1 MIIPLILSGGS
12 GSRLWPLSRELF
24 PKQFHR
30 LAGEQSLLQDT
41 VLRLRD
47 IGGLGA
53 PMVVCNQEHRFMVA
67 EHMREIGVD
76 PLAIY
81 LESVGRNTAPAVA
94 IGALRGLEE
103 DPDPVLLVLPAD
115 HVIARPG
122 PFVQAIAAG
131 EKLAREDFLVTF
143 GITPTRP
150 ETGFGYIKQGER
162 LGTEGE
168 TPAYRVERFVEKPD
182 DDTARSYVDSGGYFW
197 NSGMFMFRA
206 SRYLAELERCEPQI
220 LSAARDAYMKAHEDL
235 DFVRL
240 DQEAFEQCPSKSID
254 YAVME
259 RSADVAFIPLDIG
272 WSDVGSWTALWEVGD
287 RDSDGNVSVG
297 DVLTSGVH
305 DCYLHSEGRL
315 IAAIGLNGQI
325 VVETDDAV
333 LVADKSRAQD
343 VKEIVSTLKHGA
355 RDEPLVHKRVYRPWG
370 AYQGVDRGDR
380 FQVKRLIINP
390 GAKLSLQLHNKRAE
404 HWVVVRG
411 SARVVRGD
419 EEFEL
424 HEDQSTYI
432 PLGTRHQLENIG
444 NEPLEIIEVQTGGYL
459 GEDDIVRFEDRY
471 GRA

>member
-1 MIIPLILSGGS
+1 
-12 GSRLWPLSRELF
+12 
-24 PKQFHR
+24 
-30 LAGEQSLLQDT
+30 
-41 VLRLRD
+41 
-47 IGGLGA
+47 
-53 PMVVCNQEHRFMVA
+53 
-67 EHMREIGVD
+67 
-76 PLAIY
+76 
-81 LESVGRNTAPAVA
+81 
-94 IGALRGLEE
+94 
-103 DPDPVLLVLPAD
+103 
-115 HVIARPG
+115 
-122 PFVQAIAAG
+122 
-131 EKLAREDFLVTF
+131 
-143 GITPTRP
+143 
-150 ETGFGYIKQGER
+150 
-162 LGTEGE
+162 
-168 TPAYRVERFVEKPD
+168 
-182 DDTARSYVDSGGYFW
+182 
-197 NSGMFMFRA
+197 MFMFRA
-206 SRYLAELERCEPQI
+206 SRFLAELERCEPLI
-220 LSAARDAYMKAHEDL
+220 MSAARDAYMKAREDL

-287 RDSDGNVSVG
+287 RDADGNVSVG

-343 VKEIVSTLKHGA
+343 VKEIVNTLKHGA
-355 RDEPLVHKRVYRPWG
+355 REEPLVHKRVFRPWG
-370 AYQGVDRGDR
+370 AYQGVDSGDR

-444 NEPLEIIEVQTGGYL
+444 SEPLEIIEVQTGSYL